1 MIIND
6 GAAVYEHFYS
16 DFVDIILDQMQN
28 NIYDARYILHVYDSS
43 MTHAYYPG
51 SDNDATRNSF
61 LSSVLRQIAIDDVAI
76 VLVTNNFGKCVY
88 IIASDD

>member
-6 GAAVYEHFYS
+6 GAPVYEHFYS
-16 DFVDIILDQMQN
+16 DFVDIILDQMP

-43 MTHAYYPG
+43 MTHAYHPG

-61 LSSVLRQIAIDDVAI
+61 LSSVLRQIAIDGVAI
-76 VLVTNNFGKCVY
+76 ILCTNDFGKCVY

>member
-16 DFVDIILDQMQN
+16 DFVDIVLDKMP
-28 NIYDARYILHVYDSS
+28 NIYDARYILHVYDSY
-43 MTHAYYPG
+43 MTHAYHPG
-51 SDNDATRNSF
+51 SDNDTTRNSF
-61 LSSVLRQIAIDDVAI
+61 LSSVLHQIAIDGVAI
-76 VLVTNNFGKCVY
+76 ILCTNDFGKCVY

>member
-16 DFVDIILDQMQN
+16 DFVNIILDPLS

-43 MTHAYYPG
+43 MTHAFHPD

-61 LSSVLRQIAIDDVAI
+61 LSSVLRQIAIDGVAI
-76 VLVTNNFGKCVY
+76 VLVTNDFGKCVY

>member
-1 MIIND
+1 MIINT
-6 GAAVYEHFYS
+6 GAPVYEHFYS
-16 DFVDIILDQMQN
+16 DFVDIILDKMP
-28 NIYDARYILHVYDSS
+28 NIYDSRYILHVYDSS

-61 LSSVLRQIAIDDVAI
+61 LSSLLRQIAIDGVAI
-76 VLVTNNFGKCVY
+76 VLCTNDFGKCVY

>member
-6 GAAVYEHFYS
+6 GTPVYEHFYS
-16 DFVDIILDQMQN
+16 DFVNTILYKMS
-28 NIYDARYILHVYDSS
+28 NIYDARYILHVYDSY
-43 MTHAYYPG
+43 MTHAYHPG

-61 LSSVLRQIAIDDVAI
+61 LSSVLRQIAIDGVAI
-76 VLVTNNFGKCVY
+76 VLATNDFGKCVY